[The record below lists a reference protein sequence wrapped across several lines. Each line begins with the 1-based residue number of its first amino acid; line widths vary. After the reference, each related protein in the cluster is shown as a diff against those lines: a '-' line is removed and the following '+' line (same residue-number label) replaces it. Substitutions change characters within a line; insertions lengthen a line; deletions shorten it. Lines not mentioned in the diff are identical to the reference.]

1 MSAEPERS
9 FPFAHSS
16 HLSSVS
22 SVAAAA
28 AAAAAAATASV
39 DRAFPSRRAAPA
51 AAGPAGANTSFAPPR
66 ESSSRGHWRDP
77 AEPLAPRERQGRGH
91 EPRHEYR
98 HDYRH
103 ENRHANRHEYRHDYG
118 HASGRADGHD
128 SWRAQRDWGA
138 RAGGG
143 LAAGEEPARRWD
155 AREGADWRNVDART
169 EPRARGGG
177 GEGGSGRWR
186 GGSESSA
193 SVEGAG
199 GPHAGAMILP
209 RGSSTA
215 STSTGSAVTS
225 SMRGGGGG
233 GGSSAHLSHLDAA
246 LVSLI
251 GPAAAAAFAADVH
264 AMGWPAALHA
274 PRPATH
280 GGAGADG
287 GEGGESDAD
296 SSTAAASAAAAAQLP
311 SNTTGPTT
319 ASGSNSNSSAAGNSG
334 VSNGGS
340 SGRGGGQRPSSRRPS
355 AQIRIDRIPADT
367 SAATVAAFVRDTLR
381 VTVDRVKI
389 KGYTR
394 IRALP
399 VGRAT
404 AGAGVGGGAAGAAG
418 AAAGAGEG
426 VVVGGTRYREEWVSA
441 GYGYADFLTAEVAEF
456 VMQREEALV
465 LKGQQ
470 LGLQRTMEQRRAPE
484 GLLFHATVHLGFVQQ
499 PAQLALTWR
508 SKPESCRVE
517 FDFLE
522 RRVRVVVQEKAGAR
536 GRGGAGWGRRAAE
549 AAGGAKEDAGGS
561 FPAAGASLL
570 SIPLA
575 FQRVE
580 YKLEWR
586 MRDVRLWGTKDSTTR
601 DTDGPGLTSSLLL
614 LLFVPPA
621 VFSRASDDDVWQLEP
636 DSWFPDDGDPWT
648 RTTDEHF
655 LPAGGRAGA
664 GASAAADAY
673 AGVGDDGGGGSA
685 GAGRW
690 DGRAGSDGSSG
701 GGSGW
706 KGRVWSGGV
715 LGAASVMQVSVPVR
729 RGSLVRRIA
738 AHMRTASLH
747 LRARYLG
754 DPQRVAIT
762 TRYAAAP
769 PIHLAPFI
777 SLDPS
782 CLPITAATT
791 APDSTNTKTASSSGS
806 SGGSRS
812 AVPVVLAFPVL
823 YLLTALVQ
831 QGTIPP
837 TAVTASLYRTLA
849 YEPVPAAVAVL
860 IEFFR
865 FSRPEFHPSRKFRQI
880 ARAMRHHG
888 KLQAREGTDKGWAK
902 EPEGTGEK
910 RSERGAE
917 QQGSAIGELER
928 QQQQPQQQPQPQQ
941 EHRGT
946 EEKAGEGGE
955 GESSTWPWKLP
966 ANHVLVFRLLITP
979 LGAQCCMPGVELTN
993 RVLTHY
999 RAHAHRFLR
1008 VTFTDEGLENLPSF
1022 ALMDTAGRREGGAG
1036 HTDVYCRI
1044 LCLVEE
1050 GLSLCGRHYCF
1061 LASSASQLREKSA
1074 WFLAEDDALGL
1085 SVASV
1090 QVGAVMR
1097 CTQGR
1102 EDARKWP
1109 GAWWCLPILPLVFRT
1124 AVFGAVVYASAP
1136 RLLPPPLPPRPHPR
1150 SCLSFSE
1157 SPSPPA
1163 LSFSLHLGACWC
1175 MLVRMGFCGERHE
1188 GGGWGGGRGEQQ
1200 HQAWMGTFSA
1210 IRNVAKC
1217 AARMGQCF
1225 SSRFTSLPLPRA
1237 HVRKLPDVTRNAFCF
1252 TDGVGAVSPEVGM
1265 ALADAIAPYLDRPVG
1280 DGWSEADSGMCGGE
1294 VDVGGGGESGGSSG
1308 GDAGG
1313 GAAEGSSGDKKESG
1327 SGNEESGN
1335 ENDKESGSGNVKE
1348 SGKRNDKE
1356 SGSGNA
1362 KESGSE
1368 NEKESGM
1375 GNEKESGS
1383 GNKKESGSENEK
1395 DTGSGSVKENGSANE
1410 KDSGSGSPKE
1420 NGSEKE
1426 SGSGNTKDSGGA
1438 NANESGSG
1446 AGSSGTKGK
1455 KGSAVEQGR
1464 ALLRAPSAF
1473 QIRYAGVKGVI
1484 TVWPR
1489 WVMQQV
1495 EHEAEL
1501 HRQPGSNGSN
1511 GSSGSRGASAMGGA
1525 DINGV
1530 QQGQV
1535 ENLMFREGDYA
1546 TDSWM
1551 HAGEG
1556 ACASGSGGA
1565 HMDGAAGNDACPGL
1579 AAEREGSAAE
1589 REGSAASAA
1598 GAGAAAVAHMWI
1610 RPSMDKFESQH
1621 ADVEV
1626 VNWTRPLPCFLNRQ
1640 IITLLA
1646 TMGVQDH
1653 VFLHMQDA
1661 MLQQL
1666 DRALSEREAALQLL
1680 EESCADDLYN
1690 VAMTMLSAGFQP
1702 HREPHLKRM
1711 MRAVRSLQLQGLI
1724 SKARIFVKHG
1734 RWLMGV
1740 VDETGLLE
1748 YGQCFIRVCDTTAPI
1763 SLSTAA
1769 TSSPEAPILAPTV
1782 HSTGRGLGAPQVIT
1796 GPIVFGKNPC
1806 LHPGDLRVLT
1816 AVDVPCLH
1824 HLVDCLVLPKKGP
1837 RPHADE
1843 ASGSDMD
1850 GDVYFVTWD
1859 ARLMPPSGRSSDPM
1873 DYQPVKK
1880 EGKTAVT
1887 MKDVHRFFVDHML
1900 NDSVGIICNAHVVH
1914 ADRSAQQA
1922 SDPACMRLAR
1932 EAAIAFDFCK
1942 TGVAGQMPRDLR
1954 VQEYPD
1960 FMEKGA
1966 SKETYESDK
1975 VLGRLYREVK
1985 DTAVVHEDDD
1995 LPRVVPA
2002 VAEEEGAGGEEM
2014 AQERRERE
2022 EEVARVVR
2030 EGREVREGAGE
2041 SMGWEGEVAVLED
2054 GRMWLRWPGVDE
2066 VGRAYREDLRVE
2078 GYEQHVQ
2085 EARALKWAYDRSM
2098 LHILHQVGTRWA
2110 PGRRQHGMCLSMY
2123 VTMCALHPRCEQFG
2137 IMTEAEVASGS
2148 MLQAAQHNGRKDD
2161 AVREHVRN
2169 MYVNLRRH
2177 YHRLLVC
2184 GADHGRGEDDDDDDD
2199 SSDTSSPAARTKQ
2212 QQRRQQQKDP
2222 RLRVTSKVNVVQG
2235 IKAMLP
2241 DDAPTARKPGAEAME
2256 EATRLDNATVRAR
2269 AFAWYHVCYHPSEL
2283 QRVQQEARGFGLSV
2297 APVFLSFAWIGVDIL
2312 CQHLIT
2318 D

>member
-1 MSAEPERS
+1 MLIGYARATRITPRDLCHLFDIRNPIIIARMERVSPSFNLNVAPQPVPSPGATPTPETPRPRGRVLLGLMTRPCRRQELLDAGVGAVMDGYVDAAEWMR
-9 FPFAHSS
+9 
-16 HLSSVS
+16 L
-22 SVAAAA
+22 
-28 AAAAAAATASV
+28 
-39 DRAFPSRRAAPA
+39 
-51 AAGPAGANTSFAPPR
+51 
-66 ESSSRGHWRDP
+66 
-77 AEPLAPRERQGRGH
+77 
-91 EPRHEYR
+91 
-98 HDYRH
+98 
-103 ENRHANRHEYRHDYG
+103 

-128 SWRAQRDWGA
+128 LWRAQRNWSA
-138 RAGGG
+138 QAGGG
-143 LAAGEEPARRWD
+143 LAAREEFSARRWD
-155 AREGADWRNVDART
+155 AREGADWRNSDART
-169 EPRARGGG
+169 DPRAQGGG

-209 RGSSTA
+209 RGSSTV
-215 STSTGSAVTS
+215 STSTGSGVTS

-233 GGSSAHLSHLDAA
+233 GASSAHLSHLDAA

-264 AMGWPAALHA
+264 AMGWPAALRSPGPVA
-274 PRPATH
+274 VH
-280 GGAGADG
+280 GGAGYDG
-287 GEGGESDAD
+287 GEGVESDAG
-296 SSTAAASAAAAAQLP
+296 SSIAAASAAAAAHLP
-311 SNTTGPTT
+311 SDTTGTT
-319 ASGSNSNSSAAGNSG
+319 TDSGSNSNSRAAGSSG
-334 VSNGGS
+334 VSNRGS

-355 AQIRIDRIPADT
+355 AQIRIDRIPLDT
-367 SAATVAAFVRDTLR
+367 SAETVAAFVRDTLH

-399 VGRAT
+399 AGRAT
-404 AGAGVGGGAAGAAG
+404 AAGAGVAGGAAAGAAG

-426 VVVGGTRYREEWVSA
+426 AVVGGTRYREEWVSA

-456 VMQREEALV
+456 VMAREEALV

-470 LGLQRTMEQRRAPE
+470 LGLQRTIEQRRAPE
-484 GLLFHATVHLGFVQQ
+484 GLLFHSTVHLGFVHQ
-499 PAQLALTWR
+499 PGQLALTWR

-522 RRVRVVVQEKAGAR
+522 RRVRVVVQERAGER
-536 GRGGAGWGRRAAE
+536 GRGGAGWERRAAGGE
-549 AAGGAKEDAGGS
+549 AGAREDAGAS
-561 FPAAGASLL
+561 FPATAAGACLS

-586 MRDVRLWGTKDSTTR
+586 MRDVRLWGSKDSTTR
-601 DTDGPGLTSSLLL
+601 GMDGPGLTSSLLL

-621 VFSRASDDDVWQLEP
+621 VFSRACDDDVWQLEP
-636 DSWFPDDGDPWT
+636 DSWFPDVGDPWT
-648 RTTDEHF
+648 RTTDENF
-655 LPAGGRAGA
+655 LPAGGRVGA
-664 GASAAADAY
+664 GASVAADAY

-690 DGRAGSDGSSG
+690 DGGAGSSG
-701 GGSGW
+701 SGGVSGSGW

-729 RGSLVRRIA
+729 RGSHVRRIA

-762 TRYAAAP
+762 ARYAAAL

-782 CLPITAATT
+782 CLPITTT
-791 APDSTNTKTASSSGS
+791 TTPPDSTNTKTASSGGGSSGSGS
-806 SGGSRS
+806 SRT

-849 YEPVPAAVAVL
+849 YEPVLAAVAVL

-888 KLQAREGTDKGWAK
+888 KLQAREGTDKGR
-902 EPEGTGEK
+902 ETGPEGTGEQQREK
-910 RSERGAE
+910 GEE
-917 QQGSAIGELER
+917 QKGPGVGKPE
-928 QQQQPQQQPQPQQ
+928 QPQQ
-941 EHRGT
+941 EQQAR
-946 EEKAGEGGE
+946 EEKAGELSE

-966 ANHVLVFRLLITP
+966 ANHVLVFRVLITP

-1022 ALMDTAGRREGGAG
+1022 ALMDAAGRREGGAG
-1036 HTDVYCRI
+1036 HTDVYRRI
-1044 LCLVEE
+1044 LCLVED
-1050 GLSLCGRHYCF
+1050 GFSLCGRHYCF

-1074 WFLAEDDALGL
+1074 WFLAEDNKLGL

-1090 QVGAVMR
+1090 
-1097 CTQGR
+1097 
-1102 EDARKWP
+1102 
-1109 GAWWCLPILPLVFRT
+1109 
-1124 AVFGAVVYASAP
+1124 
-1136 RLLPPPLPPRPHPR
+1136 
-1150 SCLSFSE
+1150 
-1157 SPSPPA
+1157 
-1163 LSFSLHLGACWC
+1163 
-1175 MLVRMGFCGERHE
+1175 
-1188 GGGWGGGRGEQQ
+1188 
-1200 HQAWMGTFSA
+1200 QAWMGTFSA

-1237 HVRKLPDVTRNAFCF
+1237 HVRKLPDVTRGSFCF
-1252 TDGVGAVSPEVGM
+1252 TDGVGAVSPEVGK

-1280 DGWSEADSGMCGGE
+1280 HGWSEDDSGVCDGE
-1294 VDVGGGGESGGSSG
+1294 GDASGGESGGSSG
-1308 GDAGG
+1308 GGARG
-1313 GAAEGSSGDKKESG
+1313 GAAEGGSGDKKEGGSGDKEGGSGDKKEGGSGDKEEGGSGDKKEGGSGDKKEGGSGDKKDVGSGDKKEGGSGNEESGNGNEKETGSGSAKESG
-1327 SGNEESGN
+1327 SGNEESGSGN
-1335 ENDKESGSGNVKE
+1335 EESGSGNEE
-1348 SGKRNDKE
+1348 SGSGNEESGSGNEESGSGNEE

-1362 KESGSE
+1362 KEG
-1368 NEKESGM
+1368 GT

-1383 GNKKESGSENEK
+1383 GNKMESGSENEK
-1395 DTGSGSVKENGSANE
+1395 DSGSGSAKENRSGNE
-1410 KDSGSGSPKE
+1410 KDSGSGSVKE

-1438 NANESGSG
+1438 NENESGSG

-1489 WVMQQV
+1489 WVMRQV

-1501 HRQPGSNGSN
+1501 HRHVGGNGSN
-1511 GSSGSRGASAMGGA
+1511 GSTS
-1525 DINGV
+1525 GV
-1530 QQGQV
+1530 QQRQV
-1535 ENLMFREGDYA
+1535 VNLMFREGDYA

-1556 ACASGSGGA
+1556 SGDTHA
-1565 HMDGAAGNDACPGL
+1565 EAAAVNDARPGM
-1579 AAEREGSAAE
+1579 AAETQGSAA
-1589 REGSAASAA
+1589 
-1598 GAGAAAVAHMWI
+1598 AAAVTHMWI

-1666 DRALSEREAALQLL
+1666 DRALSERQAALQLL
-1680 EESCADDLYN
+1680 EELCADDLYN
-1690 VAMTMLSAGFQP
+1690 VAMTMLSAGFHP

-1724 SKARIFVKHG
+1724 SKARIFVKDG

-1763 SLSTAA
+1763 SPSNP
-1769 TSSPEAPILAPTV
+1769 TSSSAAAASSSEAPILSPTV
-1782 HSTGRGLGAPQVIT
+1782 HCTGRGLGAPQVIT
-1796 GPIVFGKNPC
+1796 CPIIFGKNPC

-1824 HLVDCLVLPKKGP
+1824 HLVDCLVLPKRGP
-1837 RPHADE
+1837 RPHANE

-1859 ARLMPPSGRSSDPM
+1859 ARLMPPSGRSEEPM

-1880 EGKTAVT
+1880 EGKAAVT

-1914 ADRSAQQA
+1914 ADRSPQQA
-1922 SDPACMRLAR
+1922 SDPACVRLAR
-1932 EAAIAFDFCK
+1932 EAAIAFDFPK

-2002 VAEEEGAGGEEM
+2002 VAEEEGTGREEM

-2022 EEVARVVR
+2022 EEAARLVR
-2030 EGREVREGAGE
+2030 EGREGREGAGE
-2041 SMGWEGEVAVLED
+2041 GMGWEGEVAVLED
-2054 GRMWLRWPGVDE
+2054 GRTWLRWPGVEE

-2078 GYEQHVQ
+2078 GYEQHVV

-2098 LHILHQVGTRWA
+2098 LHILH
-2110 PGRRQHGMCLSMY
+2110 
-2123 VTMCALHPRCEQFG
+2123 QFG

-2148 MLQAAQHNGRKDD
+2148 MLQAAQHSGRKDD

-2184 GADHGRGEDDDDDDD
+2184 RAENGRGEDDDDDDD
-2199 SSDTSSPAARTKQ
+2199 NNSTDASSPAPRTKQQ

-2241 DDAPTARKPGAEAME
+2241 DTAPTSHKPSAEAAE
-2256 EATRLDNATVRAR
+2256 EPTRLDHATVRAR

-2312 CQHLIT
+2312 CQHLIA

>member
-51 AAGPAGANTSFAPPR
+51 AA
-66 ESSSRGHWRDP
+66 
-77 AEPLAPRERQGRGH
+77 
-91 EPRHEYR
+91 
-98 HDYRH
+98 
-103 ENRHANRHEYRHDYG
+103 
-118 HASGRADGHD
+118 DGHD
-128 SWRAQRDWGA
+128 LWRAQRNWSA
-138 RAGGG
+138 QAGGG
-143 LAAGEEPARRWD
+143 LAAREEFSARRWD
-155 AREGADWRNVDART
+155 AREGADWRNRDART
-169 EPRARGGG
+169 DPRAQGGG

-199 GPHAGAMILP
+199 GAHAGAMILP
-209 RGSSTA
+209 RGSSTV
-215 STSTGSAVTS
+215 STSTGSGVTS

-233 GGSSAHLSHLDAA
+233 GASSAHLSHLDAA

-264 AMGWPAALHA
+264 AMGWPAALRSPGPVA
-274 PRPATH
+274 VH
-280 GGAGADG
+280 GGAGYDG
-287 GEGGESDAD
+287 GEGVESDAG
-296 SSTAAASAAAAAQLP
+296 SSIAAASAAAAAHLP
-311 SNTTGPTT
+311 SDTTGPTT
-319 ASGSNSNSSAAGNSG
+319 DSGSNSNSRAAGSSG
-334 VSNGGS
+334 VSNRGS

-355 AQIRIDRIPADT
+355 AQIRIDRIPPDT
-367 SAATVAAFVRDTLR
+367 SAETVAAFVRDTLR

-399 VGRAT
+399 AGRAT
-404 AGAGVGGGAAGAAG
+404 AAGAGVAGGAAGAGVAGGAAGAAG

-426 VVVGGTRYREEWVSA
+426 AVVGGTRYREEWVSA

-456 VMQREEALV
+456 VMAREEALV

-484 GLLFHATVHLGFVQQ
+484 GLLFHSTVHLGFVHQ
-499 PAQLALTWR
+499 PGQLALTWR

-522 RRVRVVVQEKAGAR
+522 RRVRVVVQERAGER
-536 GRGGAGWGRRAAE
+536 GRAGVGWGGR
-549 AAGGAKEDAGGS
+549 AAGGEGGAREDAGGAS
-561 FPAAGASLL
+561 FPAAAGAALS

-621 VFSRASDDDVWQLEP
+621 VFSQACDDDVWQLEP

-648 RTTDEHF
+648 RTTDENF

-664 GASAAADAY
+664 GASAAAGACV
-673 AGVGDDGGGGSA
+673 GVGDDGGGGSA

-690 DGRAGSDGSSG
+690 DGGGGSSG
-701 GGSGW
+701 SGGVSGSGW

-729 RGSLVRRIA
+729 RGSHVRRIA

-762 TRYAAAP
+762 ARYTAAP

-782 CLPITAATT
+782 CFPITTATT
-791 APDSTNTKTASSSGS
+791 ATDSTNAKATTS
-806 SGGSRS
+806 SGGSNSKS

-849 YEPVPAAVAVL
+849 YECVPAAVAVL

-865 FSRPEFHPSRKFRQI
+865 FSRPEFHPARKFRQI

-888 KLQAREGTDKGWAK
+888 KLQAREGTDKGREK
-902 EPEGTGEK
+902 GPEGTGEQQREK
-910 RSERGAE
+910 GEE
-917 QQGSAIGELER
+917 QKGPGVGKPE
-928 QQQQPQQQPQPQQ
+928 QPQQ
-941 EHRGT
+941 EQQAT
-946 EEKAGEGGE
+946 EEKAGELSE
-955 GESSTWPWKLP
+955 GESSAWPWKLP
-966 ANHVLVFRLLITP
+966 ANHVLVFRVLITP

-1022 ALMDTAGRREGGAG
+1022 ALMDAAGRREGGAG
-1036 HTDVYCRI
+1036 HTDVYRRI

-1050 GLSLCGRHYCF
+1050 GFSLCGRHYCF

-1074 WFLAEDDALGL
+1074 WFLAEDDKLGL

-1090 QVGAVMR
+1090 
-1097 CTQGR
+1097 
-1102 EDARKWP
+1102 
-1109 GAWWCLPILPLVFRT
+1109 
-1124 AVFGAVVYASAP
+1124 
-1136 RLLPPPLPPRPHPR
+1136 
-1150 SCLSFSE
+1150 
-1157 SPSPPA
+1157 
-1163 LSFSLHLGACWC
+1163 
-1175 MLVRMGFCGERHE
+1175 
-1188 GGGWGGGRGEQQ
+1188 
-1200 HQAWMGTFSA
+1200 QAWMGTFSA

-1237 HVRKLPDVTRNAFCF
+1237 HVRKLLDVTRGTFCF
-1252 TDGVGAVSPEVGM
+1252 TDGVGAVSPEVGK

-1280 DGWSEADSGMCGGE
+1280 DGWSEADGGMCDGE
-1294 VDVGGGGESGGSSG
+1294 GDGGGGESGGGVGEGGSG
-1308 GDAGG
+1308 GVGDAGG
-1313 GAAEGSSGDKKESG
+1313 GSAEGVSGEEEGG
-1327 SGNEESGN
+1327 SGE
-1335 ENDKESGSGNVKE
+1335 
-1348 SGKRNDKE
+1348 
-1356 SGSGNA
+1356 
-1362 KESGSE
+1362 
-1368 NEKESGM
+1368 EKEGGS

-1383 GNKKESGSENEK
+1383 GNKEIQSGNEKESGVGNAKGSGDGNEK
-1395 DTGSGSVKENGSANE
+1395 GSGSGNERESGGGNELESGDGIEKGSGTGN
-1410 KDSGSGSPKE
+1410 KKGSGSGSGNE
-1420 NGSEKE
+1420 ESGSRNEKE
-1426 SGSGNTKDSGGA
+1426 SKSGNEKESKSG
-1438 NANESGSG
+1438 NEKESKSGDEKESKSGNEKESKSGDEKESKSGIEESKSGNEESKSGNEKESKIGNEKESKSGSG
-1446 AGSSGTKGK
+1446 KGSSGTKGK
-1455 KGSAVEQGR
+1455 TGGVVERGR

-1495 EHEAEL
+1495 EHEAEP
-1501 HRQPGSNGSN
+1501 HRHTSGNGSN
-1511 GSSGSRGASAMGGA
+1511 GSRGASAMGGA
-1525 DINGV
+1525 DLSGV

-1535 ENLMFREGDYA
+1535 VNLMFHEGDYA

-1556 ACASGSGGA
+1556 ARASDSGGA
-1565 HMDGAAGNDACPGL
+1565 HVDAAAGNDARPGL
-1579 AAEREGSAAE
+1579 AAEREGSAAASS
-1589 REGSAASAA
+1589 GAASAA
-1598 GAGAAAVAHMWI
+1598 AVTHMWI

-1666 DRALSEREAALQLL
+1666 DRALSERQAALQLL
-1680 EESCADDLYN
+1680 QESCADDLYN
-1690 VAMTMLSAGFQP
+1690 VAMTMLSAGFHP

-1724 SKARIFVKHG
+1724 SKARIFVKDG

-1748 YGQCFIRVCDTTAPI
+1748 YGQCFIQVCDTTAPI
-1763 SLSTAA
+1763 SPSNPA
-1769 TSSPEAPILAPTV
+1769 SSPEAPILAPTV

-1796 GPIVFGKNPC
+1796 GPIIFGKNPC

-1837 RPHADE
+1837 RPHANE

-1880 EGKTAVT
+1880 EGKAAVT
-1887 MKDVHRFFVDHML
+1887 MKVGLCGFLPTLSRSFVLFMDPPDTALECLPSPLLCRNPSHQDVHRFFVDHML

-1914 ADRSAQQA
+1914 ADRSPQQA
-1922 SDPACMRLAR
+1922 SDPACVRLAR
-1932 EAAIAFDFCK
+1932 EAAIAFDFPK

-2002 VAEEEGAGGEEM
+2002 VAEEEGVGGEEM

-2022 EEVARVVR
+2022 EEAARLVR
-2030 EGREVREGAGE
+2030 EGREGREGAGE
-2041 SMGWEGEVAVLED
+2041 GIGWEGEVAVLED
-2054 GRMWLRWPGVDE
+2054 GRTWLRWPGVDE

-2098 LHILHQVGTRWA
+2098 LHILHQVRARWA
-2110 PGRRQHGMCLSMY
+2110 PAGHQ
-2123 VTMCALHPRCEQFG
+2123 VG
-2137 IMTEAEVASGS
+2137 I
-2148 MLQAAQHNGRKDD
+2148 R
-2161 AVREHVRN
+2161 
-2169 MYVNLRRH
+2169 
-2177 YHRLLVC
+2177 
-2184 GADHGRGEDDDDDDD
+2184 
-2199 SSDTSSPAARTKQ
+2199 
-2212 QQRRQQQKDP
+2212 
-2222 RLRVTSKVNVVQG
+2222 
-2235 IKAMLP
+2235 
-2241 DDAPTARKPGAEAME
+2241 
-2256 EATRLDNATVRAR
+2256 
-2269 AFAWYHVCYHPSEL
+2269 
-2283 QRVQQEARGFGLSV
+2283 
-2297 APVFLSFAWIGVDIL
+2297 
-2312 CQHLIT
+2312 
-2318 D
+2318 